1 MSGRELRMEIRTAHS
16 GDVVALVERF
26 GLDHALPQAVLND
39 MNVALDEAV
48 SNVIAYGHGT
58 EGGEIVVRLSY
69 ARDEVQ
75 VEVEDDG
82 RAFDPLAVAPP
93 DLTAPL
99 RERQVG
105 GLGIHLMRSLM
116 DELAYQRSEG
126 KNRLRMTKKIRRDP
140 ADKQEH
146 GVQAAA
152 QADDVAILAPHGRID
167 SASAAAFSNRIDALI
182 LAGSRNLLIDLR
194 NVPYLSSAGFR
205 ALLIAR
211 KRLDAMDG
219 KIILCGMTPPLRRLF
234 EVVRFTDLFV
244 ICATPEEGLARAR
257 ESGVGAQ

>member
-39 MNVALDEAV
+39 VNVVLDEAV
-48 SNVIAYGHGT
+48 SNVVTYGYDAGT
-58 EGGEIVVRLSY
+58 SGEIIIRLNY

-82 RAFDPLAVAPP
+82 RAFDPLQVAPP

-99 RERQVG
+99 HQRQVG
-105 GLGIHLMRSLM
+105 GLGVHLMRSLM
-116 DELAYQRSEG
+116 DGLFYDHNDG
-126 KNRLRMTKKIRRDP
+126 KNRLRMIKKVSRDG
-140 ADKQEH
+140 AGEREQRME
-146 GVQAAA
+146 AAL
-152 QADDVAILAPHGRID
+152 QADEVAILEPQGRID
-167 SASAAAFSNRIDALI
+167 SASAAAFSDRIDALI
-182 LAGSRNLLIDLR
+182 QAGSRNLLIDLR

-211 KRLDAMDG
+211 KRLDATGG
-219 KIILCGMTPPLRRLF
+219 KIILCGVTPPLRRLF
-234 EVVRFTDLFV
+234 EVAHFTGLFV
-244 ICATPEEGLARAR
+244 ICATREEGLAQAR
-257 ESGVGAQ
+257 